1 MPLMQDFT
9 QTYRAASD
17 DELARLHG
25 QIDSLTEQ
33 ARDSLWLE
41 IARRGL
47 SENDLARLRE
57 QLTEHAEIV
66 NQEWKESR
74 KADASRMGKRF
85 AIRVAVLI
93 AVALLAALVALIKS
107 TH

>member
-1 MPLMQDFT
+1 MPFMQDFAE
-9 QTYRAASD
+9 TYRAASD

-33 ARDSLWLE
+33 EGDSLRLE
-41 IARRGL
+41 IARRGF

-57 QLTEHAEIV
+57 QLAEYAASV

-85 AIRVAVLI
+85 AMRVGLI
-93 AVALLAALVALIKS
+93 IAAAILAALIVVFAR
-107 TH
+107 

>member
-1 MPLMQDFT
+1 MQDFSE
-9 QTYRAASD
+9 TYRAASD

-33 ARDSLWLE
+33 ARDSLRLE
-41 IARRGL
+41 IARRKL
-47 SENDLARLRE
+47 SGDDLSRLRE
-57 QLTEHAEIV
+57 QLAEHAESV

-85 AIRVAVLI
+85 AIRVALMI
-93 AVALLAALVALIKS
+93 AGAILAALIVVFAR
-107 TH
+107 